1 MEYILISVCLGG
13 FVSSIVYGLKFV
25 YDFNCNNENEMIN
38 RKFFIAML
46 FGGICGAVMFTGF
59 TLVSLMIFPL
69 SMIIWFVI
77 SLLIF
82 LIF

>member
-1 MEYILISVCLGG
+1 MLVSVCSVG
-13 FVSSIVYGLKFV
+13 FVSSIVCGLKFV

-38 RKFFIAML
+38 GKFFIAML

-59 TLVSLMIFPL
+59 TLASLMAFPL
-69 SMIIWFVI
+69 SMIIWFII

>member
-1 MEYILISVCLGG
+1 MLASVCLGG
-13 FVSSIVYGLKFV
+13 FVSSIIYGLKFV
-25 YDFNCNNENEMIN
+25 YDFNCNDENEMIN

>member
-1 MEYILISVCLGG
+1 MISVCLGG

>member
-1 MEYILISVCLGG
+1 MG
-13 FVSSIVYGLKFV
+13 FIGSIVFGLKYV

-59 TLVSLMIFPL
+59 TLVSLMVFPL
-69 SMIIWFVI
+69 SMIIWFII

>member
-1 MEYILISVCLGG
+1 MVSVCLGG
-13 FVSSIVYGLKFV
+13 FVSSIVCGLKFV
-25 YDFNCNNENEMIN
+25 YDFDCNNENEMIN

-59 TLVSLMIFPL
+59 TLVSLMVFPL
-69 SMIIWFVI
+69 SMIIWFII

>member
-1 MEYILISVCLGG
+1 MLVSVCLGG

-25 YDFNCNNENEMIN
+25 YDFNCNDENEMIN

-69 SMIIWFVI
+69 SMIIWFII

>member
-1 MEYILISVCLGG
+1 MVSVCLGG

-69 SMIIWFVI
+69 SMIIWFII